1 MKRLPHQRR
10 ADMADRFW
18 GVASVFGQAMVG
30 FVVILSVEAM
40 RG

>member
-18 GVASVFGQAMVG
+18 GVASVLGQAMVALMA
-30 FVVILSVEAM
+30 ILSVEAI